1 MRALLIGTIVLL
13 GLGPAAA
20 QSPPTIQQIVVPR
33 QMQAPASE
41 APVHFAGDPVKQLQK
56 RVLVLGKNVRTL
68 ESRVVSLEEALREM
82 RAQTTYT
89 CVAPARSSNA
99 AGTTEDCTPLACNY
113 VDGRC
118 RQSAAGTQ
126 HCAAGFIWD
135 GSGRC
140 VAPPPPNDED
150 CGFLGLACI

>member
-13 GLGPAAA
+13 GLAPAAA
-20 QSPPTIQQIVVPR
+20 QSPTPIQRIVVPR
-33 QMQAPASE
+33 EMQVPSDNPAQL
-41 APVHFAGDPVKQLQK
+41 AADPVKQLQK
-56 RVLVLGKNVRTL
+56 RVMVLGKNVRTL

-89 CVAPARSSNA
+89 CVAPARSANA

-150 CGFLGLACI
+150 CGFLGLACM

>member
-1 MRALLIGTIVLL
+1 MRRFLMGTILLL
-13 GLGPAAA
+13 GLGSAAA
-20 QSPPTIQQIVVPR
+20 QSPAPIQRLVVPR
-33 QMQAPASE
+33 EMQAPPSE
-41 APVHFAGDPVKQLQK
+41 SAAQVAGDPVKQLQK
-56 RVLVLGKNVRTL
+56 RAVVLGKHVRTL
-68 ESRVVSLEEALREM
+68 EGRVASLEEALREM

-89 CVAPARSSNA
+89 CVAPARSANG
-99 AGTTEDCTPLACNY
+99 AGAIEDCTPLACNY

-126 HCAAGFIWD
+126 HCAAGFVWD